1 VSEIEESAAA
11 ASANDAPR
19 AARNEDLARRLGDR
33 PVVEREGLP
42 RGYRMRADSHY
53 VDQLEAR
60 NQAPAI
66 RLIPTRQIDTPD
78 LSAAAG
84 PQALAQSIA
93 VHGVVQ
99 PLLVRRRN
107 GRYQLIA
114 GRKRLAA
121 AIAAGVADVPCL
133 TFDVDDTEAATLAH
147 ADNLRFPEES
157 AFPDAD
163 SVNHVL
169 RVLSLD
175 LARIGSSA
183 SLLGPTPHRSFQ
195 HRVGIDFIQA
205 QAWRTAW
212 LANATTLVMT
222 PARAGRVASIGSIV
236 DRVKAGFEPE
246 RRLTRL
252 VLDVSVAQTSA
263 NFALDEE
270 SAVTAVSGGVF
281 ATLAWLEG
289 IEEPRIEVRA
299 DAPAARTLKIE
310 VVQRSTI
317 VSAEPGRYL
326 REAAHVPSN
335 DLAVALGLLGAKRFA
350 AEHGGSVE
358 FTPIAGGGTIIQLTL
373 TKPNAN

>member
-1 VSEIEESAAA
+1 MSEIEESAAA
-11 ASANDAPR
+11 ASTHEAPR
-19 AARNEDLARRLGDR
+19 AARNEDLVRLLGDR
-33 PVVEREGLP
+33 PVEREGLP

-60 NQAPAI
+60 NPAPAI
-66 RLIPTRQIDTPD
+66 RLIPTRQIDTTD
-78 LSAAAG
+78 LSASAG

-133 TFDVDDTEAATLAH
+133 TFDVDDTGAATLAQ
-147 ADNLRFPEES
+147 ADNLRFPEER

-169 RVLSLD
+169 RVLAID

-183 SLLGPTPHRSFQ
+183 SLLGPTPHRTFQ
-195 HRVGIDFIQA
+195 HRVAADFIQA

-212 LANATTLVMT
+212 LANATTLVLT
-222 PARAGRVASIGSIV
+222 PARAGRVASISSIA
-236 DRVKAGFEPE
+236 DRVKAAFEPE

-252 VLDVSVAQTSA
+252 L
-263 NFALDEE
+263 LDEE
-270 SAVTAVSGGVF
+270 SAVTALSGGVF

-289 IEEPRIEVRA
+289 VEEPRIELRA
-299 DAPAARTLKIE
+299 DAPAARTAKIE
-310 VVQRSTI
+310 IVQRSTI
-317 VSAEPGRYL
+317 VSAEPARYL
-326 REAAHVPSN
+326 REPEHVPST

-358 FTPIAGGGTIIQLTL
+358 FTPIAGGGSIIQLTV

>member
-1 VSEIEESAAA
+1 VSEIEESAT
-11 ASANDAPR
+11 ASTHDTPR
-19 AARNEDLARRLGDR
+19 AARNDDLVRLLGDR

-60 NQAPAI
+60 NPGPAI
-66 RLIPTRQIDTPD
+66 RLIPTRQIDTTDP
-78 LSAAAG
+78 SASGG

-93 VHGVVQ
+93 VHGIVQ

-133 TFDVDDTEAATLAH
+133 TFDVDDTEAATLAQ
-147 ADNLRFPEES
+147 ADNLRFPEAS

-169 RVLSLD
+169 RVLSID

-183 SLLGPTPHRSFQ
+183 SLLGPTPHRTFQ
-195 HRVGIDFIQA
+195 HRVAADFIQA

-212 LANATTLVMT
+212 LANATTLVLT
-222 PARAGRVASIGSIV
+222 PTRAGRVAAISSIV

-252 VLDVSVAQTSA
+252 LLEVSVAQTAA
-263 NFALDEE
+263 NFTLDEE
-270 SAVTAVSGGVF
+270 AAVTALAGAVF
-281 ATLAWLEG
+281 ATIAWMEG
-289 IEEPRIEVRA
+289 VEEPRIESRP
-299 DAPAARTLKIE
+299 DAPSARTAKIE
-310 VVQRSTI
+310 IVQRSAI
-317 VSAEPGRYL
+317 VSADPGRYL
-326 REAAHVPSN
+326 REAAYVPST
-335 DLAVALGLLGAKRFA
+335 DLAVALGLLGAKRLA
-350 AEHGGSVE
+350 AEYGGSVE
-358 FTPIAGGGTIIQLTL
+358 FSPIAGGGSIIQLTL
-373 TKPNAN
+373 VKPNAN

>member
-11 ASANDAPR
+11 ASTHEAPR
-19 AARNEDLARRLGDR
+19 AARNEDLVRLLGDR
-33 PVVEREGLP
+33 PIEREGLP

-60 NQAPAI
+60 NPAPAI
-66 RLIPTRQIDTPD
+66 RLIPTRQIDTTD
-78 LSAAAG
+78 LSASAG

-99 PLLVRRRN
+99 PLLVRRRD

-133 TFDVDDTEAATLAH
+133 TFDVDDTEAATLAL
-147 ADNLRFPEES
+147 ADNLRFPEEP

-169 RVLSLD
+169 RVLAID
-175 LARIGSSA
+175 LAHIGSSA
-183 SLLGPTPHRSFQ
+183 SLLGPTPHRTFQ
-195 HRVGIDFIQA
+195 HRVAADFIQA

-212 LANATTLVMT
+212 LANATTLVLT
-222 PARAGRVASIGSIV
+222 PARARRVASISSIA

-252 VLDVSVAQTSA
+252 LLDVSVAQAAA
-263 NFALDEE
+263 NFALNEE
-270 SAVTAVSGGVF
+270 SAVTALSGGVF

-289 IEEPRIEVRA
+289 VEEPRIEVRA
-299 DAPAARTLKIE
+299 DLPTARTAKIE
-310 VVQRSTI
+310 IVQRSTI
-317 VSAEPGRYL
+317 VSAEPARYL
-326 REAAHVPSN
+326 REPEHVPST

-350 AEHGGSVE
+350 AEQGGSVE
-358 FTPIAGGGTIIQLTL
+358 FTPIAGGGSIIQLTV

>member
-1 VSEIEESAAA
+1 VSELEESATAT
-11 ASANDAPR
+11 SSSDAPR
-19 AARNEDLARRLGDR
+19 AARNEDLVRLLGDR

-53 VDQLEAR
+53 VDQLESR
-60 NQAPAI
+60 GSGPAI
-66 RLIPTRQIDTPD
+66 RLIPTRQIDTVDPP
-78 LSAAAG
+78 AG

-93 VHGVVQ
+93 LHGVVQ

-121 AIAAGVADVPCL
+121 AIAAGVTDVPCL
-133 TFDVDDTEAATLAH
+133 TFDVDDSEAATLAQ
-147 ADNLRFPEES
+147 ADNLRFPDES
-157 AFPDAD
+157 PFADAE

-169 RVLSLD
+169 RVLTLD

-183 SLLGPTPHRSFQ
+183 SLLGPTPHRTFQ
-195 HRVGIDFIQA
+195 HRVAVDFIQA

-212 LANATTLVMT
+212 LAGATTLVLT
-222 PARAGRVASIGSIV
+222 PPHAGRVSSLSAIV

-252 VLDVSVAQTSA
+252 QLDVSVAPAAAT
-263 NFALDEE
+263 FTLDED
-270 SAVTAVSGGVF
+270 SAITALSGAVF

-289 IEEPRIEVRA
+289 VEEPRIEVRA
-299 DAPAARTLKIE
+299 DVPAVRTVKIE
-310 VVQRSTI
+310 VVQRSA
-317 VSAEPGRYL
+317 VVPSDAGRYL
-326 REAAHVPSN
+326 REPGQVPAA
-335 DLAVALGLLGAKRFA
+335 DLAVALGLLGAKSLA
-350 AEHGGSVE
+350 VQH
-358 FTPIAGGGTIIQLTL
+358 GGTIEFTSIAAGGSIIQMTL

>member
-11 ASANDAPR
+11 ASSHDAPR
-19 AARNEDLARRLGDR
+19 AARNEDVTRVLGDR
-33 PVVEREGLP
+33 PAAEREGLP
-42 RGYRMRADSHY
+42 RAYRMRADSHY

-60 NQAPAI
+60 NPAPAI
-66 RLIPTRQIDTPD
+66 RLIPTRQIDTTD
-78 LSAAAG
+78 LAAPAG

-93 VHGVVQ
+93 LHGVVQ

-133 TFDVDDTEAATLAH
+133 TFDVDDIEAATLAQ
-147 ADNLRFPEES
+147 ADNLHFPAES

-169 RVLSLD
+169 RVLSID

-183 SLLGPTPHRSFQ
+183 SLLGPTPHRTFQ
-195 HRVGIDFIQA
+195 HRVAVDFIQA

-212 LANATTLVMT
+212 LANATTLVLT
-222 PARAGRVASIGSIV
+222 PTRAGRIASISSIV
-236 DRVKAGFEPE
+236 DRVKTGFEPE

-252 VLDVSVAQTSA
+252 VLDLSVAQAAA
-263 NFALDEE
+263 NFSLDEE
-270 SAVTAVSGGVF
+270 SGVTAVAGGVF

-289 IEEPRIEVRA
+289 VEEPRIEVRV
-299 DAPAARTLKIE
+299 DAPATRMVKIE

-317 VSAEPGRYL
+317 VSAEAGRYL
-326 REAAHVPSN
+326 REPGHVPSA
-335 DLAVALGLLGAKRFA
+335 DLAVALGLLGALRLA
-350 AEHGGSVE
+350 TEQGGNVE
-358 FTPIAGGGTIIQLTL
+358 FTPIAGGGSIIQITL
-373 TKPNAN
+373 TKANAN